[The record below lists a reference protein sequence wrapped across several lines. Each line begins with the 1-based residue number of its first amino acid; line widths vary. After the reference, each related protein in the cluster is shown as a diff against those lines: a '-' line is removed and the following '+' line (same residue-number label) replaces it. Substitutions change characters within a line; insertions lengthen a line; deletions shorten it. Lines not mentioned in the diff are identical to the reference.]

1 MAKVSLADNLKVIEN
16 SPLFQVLS
24 PNQVHQLLD
33 AGTILTYERGRRPL
47 WEGDKSTDM
56 FIFLA
61 GDLAARKT
69 QGSWRP

>member
-33 AGTILTYERGRRPL
+33 AGTILT
-47 WEGDKSTDM
+47 
-56 FIFLA
+56 
-61 GDLAARKT
+61 
-69 QGSWRP
+69 